1 MRRSRL
7 APVALAVLLGLL
19 WAPVVRP
26 ALQAAILVGDLFSPA
41 LLGTNV
47 IAWVTPEPRVR
58 EGRATFAGVEMRVTT
73 WRPAWGDQH
82 PGLLIVNGATAV
94 GNDNTATRQL
104 GAALARAG
112 YLVMLPEFPFLREGH
127 FDVAAAPQVDAA
139 FASLRALPET
149 KDRPTGAFGSSVGG
163 GVLLSAAGREPALRS
178 AAYLVV
184 LGAYFDL
191 DTYLASVATA
201 SQLRDGRVEP
211 WLPSAEARERLP
223 LAALE
228 SVPPAERERLAEALR
243 APTYEEALRRI
254 RALPAAS
261 REVFDSLSPEQG
273 WLGVRQSPVYWI
285 HDPDDTYEPLAEAE
299 AAAAAQRAGT
309 VALLVPRVV
318 SHAVPSE
325 SARRSGPL
333 FVVGELWALIT
344 YTVGI
349 LRVAG

>member
-1 MRRSRL
+1 MPRLRL
-7 APVALAVLLGLL
+7 ALVALAVIVGLS
-19 WAPVVRP
+19 WQPVVRP
-26 ALQAAILVGDLFSPA
+26 ALQALVVIGDLFSPT

-47 IAWVTPEPRVR
+47 IAWVTPEPRVS
-58 EGRATFAGVEMRVTT
+58 EGQATLAGVSMRVTT
-73 WRPAWGDQH
+73 WRPAWGDRH
-82 PGLLIVNGATAV
+82 PGLMLVNGATPA
-94 GNDNTATRQL
+94 GNANTATRQL

-112 YLVMLPEFPFLREGH
+112 YLVMLPEFPFLRDGR
-127 FDVAAAPQVDAA
+127 FDPAATQQVDAA
-139 FASLRALPET
+139 YAALRALPET
-149 KDRPTGAFGSSVGG
+149 SDRPTGAFGSSVGG

-178 AAYLVV
+178 ATYLVV

-201 SQLRDGRVEP
+201 SQLRGGRIEP
-211 WLPSAEARERLP
+211 WLPSAETRDRLP
-223 LAALE
+223 SAAIE
-228 SVPPAERERLAEALR
+228 SVPAAERPRLAEALS

-261 REVFDSLSPEQG
+261 RDVFDALSPEQT
-273 WLGVRQSPVYWI
+273 WVGVRQSPVYWI

-299 AAAAAQRAGT
+299 AAAAAPRAGT
-309 VALLVPRVV
+309 VALMVPRVV

-325 SARRSGPL
+325 SARLAGPL
-333 FVVGELWALIT
+333 FVIGELWALIS